1 MADPAGGTVA
11 AAIAAAGDDPGDLG
25 VEGEGTDSED
35 EVESGDE
42 DAAVDPA
49 AIQQLVAA
57 FHASLVD
64 IFGYSAVAAQVIQ
77 EHLSLTEPV
86 DLETNWLDDED
97 LRTACTTLMRNAKD
111 FKVGNVKPVFK
122 LSLVTD
128 LILYRDWVRL
138 RLAWGLRAG
147 ATDFRQSQ

>member
-1 MADPAGGTVA
+1 MADPAGGAAAAVAAVA
-11 AAIAAAGDDPGDLG
+11 AAADDPGDLG
-25 VEGEGTDSED
+25 VEGEGTDSE
-35 EVESGDE
+35 EEESGDE

-57 FHASLVD
+57 FRASLVD
-64 IFGYSAVAAQVIQ
+64 IFGYSAVAAQAIQ
-77 EHLSLTEPV
+77 EHLSLNEPV

-122 LSLVTD
+122 LSLATD

-138 RLAWGLRAG
+138 
-147 ATDFRQSQ
+147 